1 VLWHGIGEGI
11 FLRDAKLRMRVLPTT
26 GTLQAELLLVRK
38 HYRKE
43 TKKKL
48 KEAKSIINHS
58 SFGSKKKKE
67 KYPWQRPPMVRM
79 LNKLSLPH
87 FITLQQ
93 CLKPCYTHCLCQTFG

>member
-1 VLWHGIGEGI
+1 
-11 FLRDAKLRMRVLPTT
+11 MRVLPTT

-58 SFGSKKKKE
+58 SFGSKKK
-67 KYPWQRPPMVRM
+67 
-79 LNKLSLPH
+79 NIH
-87 FITLQQ
+87 GNALQW
-93 CLKPCYTHCLCQTFG
+93 